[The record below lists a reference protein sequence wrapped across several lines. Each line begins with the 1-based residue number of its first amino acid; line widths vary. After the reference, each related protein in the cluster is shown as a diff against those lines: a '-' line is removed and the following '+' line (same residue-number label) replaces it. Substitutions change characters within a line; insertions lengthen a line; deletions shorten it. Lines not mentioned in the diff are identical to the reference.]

1 MHRHTATWEKRS
13 AVCSRLLLWF
23 NANRRAAMRLIWL
36 WQQPSQQQKAH
47 ALLAPPCRWF
57 TERFDTC
64 DLQEA
69 KAWLDELA
77 G

>member
-1 MHRHTATWEKRS
+1 
-13 AVCSRLLLWF
+13 
-23 NANRRAAMRLIWL
+23 MRLIWL